1 MYPKTIG
8 DWIFGYPCDGLSWL
22 LRQWV
27 SLQHVLSCG
36 CPGESVTERVYG
48 MDQRGVSR
56 CTLHRVSCESRFAQY
71 RFNPFC
77 FSVLPRELLQ
87 VVTLV
92 KLRVGSLK
100 CALFFRNL
108 IRHLYSIHFRCHT
121 ETSSDLYWA
130 YQTRYRI
137 PSLLHP
143 TSSIIP
149 IEQILDHRKHIK
161 HLVDSGSL
169 ESDLAA
175 IILPPTW
182 SMPRNPIRS
191 RRTGPSTI
199 SPAVGIYSIPYH
211 SSYPTY
217 TGYQFSYP
225 SYGYGTTYLSYGIP
239 NGYTTNPAVVLP
251 PAAGSA
257 LLEDVHRNKR
267 QRTWAQYLL
276 YIRITFFLAL
286 LSLAYQRYWVFFCFH
301 FCITC

>member
-149 IEQILDHRKHIK
+149 IRT
-161 HLVDSGSL
+161 DSGSSKTHQTPRRL
-169 ESDLAA
+169 WKSR
-175 IILPPTW
+175 IWPCSYYPPTHLVNA
-182 SMPRNPIRS
+182 SKSNTQSTHRS
-191 RRTGPSTI
+191 
-199 SPAVGIYSIPYH
+199 
-211 SSYPTY
+211 
-217 TGYQFSYP
+217 
-225 SYGYGTTYLSYGIP
+225 
-239 NGYTTNPAVVLP
+239 
-251 PAAGSA
+251 
-257 LLEDVHRNKR
+257 
-267 QRTWAQYLL
+267 
-276 YIRITFFLAL
+276 
-286 LSLAYQRYWVFFCFH
+286 
-301 FCITC
+301 